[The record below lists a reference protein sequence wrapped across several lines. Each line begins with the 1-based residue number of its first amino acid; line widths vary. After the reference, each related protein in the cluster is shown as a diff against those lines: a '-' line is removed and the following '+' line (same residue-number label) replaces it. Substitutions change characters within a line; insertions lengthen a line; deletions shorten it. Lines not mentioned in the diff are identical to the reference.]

1 MNYQEQIAL
10 NDERHRL
17 LVQDIEQAEVK
28 SAIIIARGKS
38 AEKIQLEKDRSDLV
52 VFVNEVESHLSSKE
66 ILNVAQAA
74 KMTFS
79 YLNTALENLASQEA
93 ADKLKIKY
101 FQSNK
106 KMFAHDT
113 PHWMIPAC
121 SRLITTPYT
130 NQDLGHLNFGFMPS
144 FFDDTKNMKTN
155 GLMTVRWCIE
165 CLKVDKVRIY
175 GLDFFE
181 APYQHYHINTGSPEV
196 LEYQPGKGR
205 IAKEEFLDVCKTATN
220 SSIEIYTY
228 ADFSMYDIPENLT
241 FL

>member
-1 MNYQEQIAL
+1 MNYQEQIEL

-17 LVQDIEQAEVK
+17 LVQDIEQSGVR
-28 SAIIIARGKS
+28 SGIIIARGKS
-38 AEKIQLEKDRSDLV
+38 AEKIQFEKDKSDLV
-52 VFVNEVESHLSSKE
+52 VFVNEVESHLRSKE
-66 ILNVAQAA
+66 ILDITSNA
-74 KMTFS
+74 KMAFS
-79 YLNTALENLASQEA
+79 YLNTARENLASQEA

-106 KMFAHDT
+106 KMFAHDM
-113 PHWMIPAC
+113 PHWMISAC
-121 SRLITTPYT
+121 SQLITDPYL
-130 NQDLGHLNFGFMPS
+130 NQSLSHLNFGFMPS

-165 CLKVDKVRIY
+165 CLKLDKIRIY

-181 APYQHYHINTGSPEV
+181 VPYQHYHINTGNPEV
-196 LEYQPGKGR
+196 LEYQPGKGK
-205 IAKEEFLDVCKTATN
+205 IAKEQFLDVCKSANN